1 MKRYDPQPVGDV
13 LRSLLEET
21 SLQSRMDELKAVS
34 LWPSIVG
41 EELAG
46 LCRKPEVKKG
56 VMQVGVPNA
65 SLRNELHMNRSRL
78 REIINRTLGKDIITE
93 IKFVS

>member
-46 LCRKPEVKKG
+46 LCRKPVVKKG

-93 IKFVS
+93 IKFIS